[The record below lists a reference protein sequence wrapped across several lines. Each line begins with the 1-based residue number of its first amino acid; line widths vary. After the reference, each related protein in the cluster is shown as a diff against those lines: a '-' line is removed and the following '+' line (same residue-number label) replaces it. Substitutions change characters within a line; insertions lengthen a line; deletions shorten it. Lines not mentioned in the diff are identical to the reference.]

1 MIKHLF
7 KLYILTIPLTLLS
20 IMSGVSQ
27 NLQLITKIPI
37 KPPRA
42 ISIDRKDML
51 YIADNQGD
59 IKRYNAQGEL
69 QQVFSPSKIGNISI
83 IEAWTS
89 LRILVFY
96 EEYQE
101 YVILDRFLNQ
111 TSSYTFTPEHIGFA
125 KTISLAADNRIW
137 LFDNTDFS
145 LKKYDPILQ
154 TNILITSLDLLL
166 DPAEF
171 DINFIREYQNLLFV
185 NDKNKG
191 VLLFDNL
198 GNYKKTLEYP
208 GLDFIGV
215 YQDEIFFLQNGRIYF
230 YNVYKDQERYSAL
243 PLDRTWLY
251 AGILGESIFTI
262 SEDQLFLF
270 KVI

>member
-1 MIKHLF
+1 M
-7 KLYILTIPLTLLS
+7 
-20 IMSGVSQ
+20 V
-27 NLQLITKIPI
+27 
-37 KPPRA
+37 
-42 ISIDRKDML
+42 
-51 YIADNQGD
+51 
-59 IKRYNAQGEL
+59 
-69 QQVFSPSKIGNISI
+69 
-83 IEAWTS
+83 
-89 LRILVFY
+89 
-96 EEYQE
+96 
-101 YVILDRFLNQ
+101 
-111 TSSYTFTPEHIGFA
+111 FA
-125 KTISLAADNRIW
+125 KSVSLAADNRIW

-166 DPAEF
+166 DPVDF

-191 VLLFDNL
+191 ILLFDNL

-215 YQDEIFFLQNGRIYF
+215 YQDEIYFLQKGRIYF
-230 YNVYKDQERYSAL
+230 YNVYEDQERYSTL
-243 PLDRTWLY
+243 PLDSTWLY
-251 AGILGESIFTI
+251 AGILGEHIFTI